1 MKVFIFTTI
10 ALGFAAIGHGQQ
22 KHADTTIVN
31 FTPPVI
37 VKNEQMTMRRDEAVK
52 FTPSVIVRDKPAGSK
67 RQKTKPVRFTPPVIV
82 KDKED

>member
-22 KHADTTIVN
+22 KHADTTKVN

-37 VKNEQMTMRRDEAVK
+37 VKDEQTTMRRDEVVK
-52 FTPSVIVRDKPAGSK
+52 FTL
-67 RQKTKPVRFTPPVIV
+67 PVIGINRQAASGR
-82 KDKED
+82 KPNLSGLRPRLS